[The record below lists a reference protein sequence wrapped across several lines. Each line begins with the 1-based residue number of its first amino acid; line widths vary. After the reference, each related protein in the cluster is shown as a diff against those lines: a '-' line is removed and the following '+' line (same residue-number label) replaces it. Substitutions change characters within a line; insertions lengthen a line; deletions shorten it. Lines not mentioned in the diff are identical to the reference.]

1 MNEKD
6 IVKLYTKENLSTGAI
21 AKRYNTYTN
30 KIRRILLKA
39 GVDLKS
45 KSEAQRNALKSG
57 AAKHPTEGRERSENE
72 KVSIGKAMKQFW
84 KDIDPKEL
92 ERRKEISKTQWEN
105 MSESDK
111 EAMRAA
117 AHAAMREASKDGS
130 KFERWLR
137 EELLKEGHDVSFHEK
152 HQIGDESLELDVFIS
167 DLRAIIEVDGPSHF
181 MPIWGEDRLAKQIAA
196 DARKNGL
203 AMTNGFTM
211 IRLMTKGDGVC
222 FSDRIR
228 ARDLILDT
236 LSKIKDNTLTD
247 QYIEMTL

>member
-84 KDIDPKEL
+84 KEIDPEEL
-92 ERRKEISKTQWEN
+92 ERRKEISKIQWEN

-111 EAMRAA
+111 EA
-117 AHAAMREASKDGS
+117 
-130 KFERWLR
+130 
-137 EELLKEGHDVSFHEK
+137 
-152 HQIGDESLELDVFIS
+152 
-167 DLRAIIEVDGPSHF
+167 
-181 MPIWGEDRLAKQIAA
+181 
-196 DARKNGL
+196 
-203 AMTNGFTM
+203 
-211 IRLMTKGDGVC
+211 
-222 FSDRIR
+222 
-228 ARDLILDT
+228 ILCRRQ
-236 LSKIKDNTLTD
+236 K
-247 QYIEMTL
+247 